1 MPRKTTAALSSKAI
15 MGMIYVAIE
24 GLAKAS
30 WVNRIALRNDQS
42 EQKSEEY
49 PLLSQTP
56 QFREWI
62 AGRDARRLLVET
74 LTLVNKKYEA
84 TVEDFIDNWRFDASG
99 MLQRR
104 VDAFATRSETHWA
117 KLICDLLPL
126 GSSTLTYDNQ
136 NFFSASHSFGDSG
149 TLSNLLTN
157 ATYAELDV
165 TTPAAPTAV
174 EMANAINAAVNH
186 FFTFKDDQGEPINED
201 AEKFMILCPV
211 NHARAARA
219 AVGKELL
226 ATGSTSINNPL
237 KDTGFTID
245 VVPTARLTATDR
257 FYVFREDAELPAV
270 ILQEKQPGLELSAKA
285 EGSDYA
291 HDKDMWQFGAKA
303 NRAAGLFGW
312 QSAIQVVLN

>member
-1 MPRKTTAALSSKAI
+1 
-15 MGMIYVAIE
+15 MGMIYLAIE
-24 GLAKAS
+24 GLTKSS
-30 WVNRIALRNDQS
+30 WVNRISMRNDNS

-62 AGRDARRLLVET
+62 AGRDVRRLLIET

-104 VDAFATRSETHWA
+104 VDAFAQRSETHWA

-126 GSSTLTYDNQ
+126 GTSTLTYDGQ

-149 TLSNLLTN
+149 TLTNLLT
-157 ATYAELDV
+157 ASDYANLNV

-174 EMANAINAAVNH
+174 EMSDAINAAINH
-186 FFTFKDDQGEPINED
+186 FFTFKDDVGEPINED
-201 AEKFMILCPV
+201 AEKFLVVCPV

-219 AVGKELL
+219 AVQKELL
-226 ATGSTSINNPL
+226 ASGSTAVSNNL
-237 KDTGFTID
+237 KDTGFQID
-245 VVPTARLTATDR
+245 VVPTARLTATDA
-257 FYVFREDAELPAV
+257 FYVFREDAELPAA
-270 ILQEKQPGLELSAKA
+270 ILQEKAPGLELSAKA

-312 QSAIQVVLN
+312 QSAVKVTLS